1 MSYVQIEIGGQ
12 KRGLKFNNYAI
23 EQMLLKQGSGSD
35 AESTYAMVYG
45 GLRGNSYEKEQEV
58 TDAWENVIDWVDEL
72 MVTDTGAEEIG
83 KVLKAMTESQ
93 LYKKYVTNNP
103 KLKKKSAPGTQS
115 VRSQKPTLSRS
126 ALLAGPYGNI
136 I

>member
-12 KRGLKFNNYAI
+12 LRGLKFNNYAI
-23 EQMLLKQGSGSD
+23 EQMLLKQGSGSE

-45 GLRGNSYEKEQEV
+45 GLRGNSYAKEEEV
-58 TDAWENVIDWVDEL
+58 TYTWENVIDWVDEL
-72 MVTDTGAEEIG
+72 IVADKGEEQIG

-103 KLKKKSAPGTQS
+103 KKEKKSASGASS
-115 VRSQKPTLSRS
+115 VKS
-126 ALLAGPYGNI
+126 
-136 I
+136 